1 MEVWAMHGQWYSHH
15 TKKNH
20 VGNAASCARP
30 PWPLKLF
37 KVPERVQLS
46 MPLSPPSPVD
56 LVDLLF
62 SSIFF
67 LSVSC

>member
-20 VGNAASCARP
+20 VENAASCDRP

-56 LVDLLF
+56 FVDLLF
-62 SSIFF
+62 F
-67 LSVSC
+67 